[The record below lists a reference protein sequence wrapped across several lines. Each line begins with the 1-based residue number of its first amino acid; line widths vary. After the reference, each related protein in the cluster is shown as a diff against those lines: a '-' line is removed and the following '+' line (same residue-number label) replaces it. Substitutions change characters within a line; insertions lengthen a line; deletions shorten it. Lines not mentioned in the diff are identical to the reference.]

1 MGTYRADFRANT
13 DALTALAGDLDE
25 AAGQARAAAEA
36 VAGAAAGAAAGAVAG
51 GWDGEYGPDGLAEAV
66 GELTGVWQGR
76 LLGIHRDVATAA
88 TQVRAARDAYLD
100 ADAAAAAEFER
111 GG

>member
-1 MGTYRADFRANT
+1 MGTYRADFRANA

-36 VAGAAAGAAAGAVAG
+36 VAGTAAGAVAG

-76 LLGIHRDVATAA
+76 LLGVHRDVATAA